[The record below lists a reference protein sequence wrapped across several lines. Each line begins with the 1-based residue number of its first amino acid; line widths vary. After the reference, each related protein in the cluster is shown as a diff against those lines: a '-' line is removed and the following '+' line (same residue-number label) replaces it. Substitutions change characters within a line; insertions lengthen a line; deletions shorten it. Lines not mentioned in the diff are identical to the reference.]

1 MNKKE
6 IMEKINA
13 LCKDVFDDD
22 ELVVTESTSP
32 DDVEDWDSLTNI
44 QLISEVEKEFGVKFT
59 MEEIQKFTNI
69 GELITLL
76 LKKQS

>member
-1 MNKKE
+1 MNKNK
-6 IMEKINA
+6 IMEKIIE

-22 ELVVTESTSP
+22 ELVVSESTSP

-59 MEEIQKFTNI
+59 MEEIKKFTNI

-76 LKKQS
+76 LGKCN